1 MTKRYEE
8 FLRGTLADAVK
19 WATKEEIRGEF
30 VIVVQGNSAPKA
42 KKADPLLELPLAEQ
56 VATLIAQKQL
66 KPNVA
71 IKEVAKLN
79 GLKKQD
85 VYNEYHQL

>member
-1 MTKRYEE
+1 MPLK
-8 FLRGTLADAVK
+8 L
-19 WATKEEIRGEF
+19 
-30 VIVVQGNSAPKA
+30 

-66 KPNVA
+66 KPNAA

-85 VYNEYHQL
+85 VYNKYHQL